1 MKPRHTACPGRP
13 AAARAHGTPCV
24 PARGGWCRALSRR
37 RLKFRR
43 YHCEPG
49 EALHRILGSFRHL
62 ACCSLQQREQ
72 VVVGA
77 VRLRRAANNLIL
89 VSRNPPIPRISP
101 VPGKGYL
108 PAPVT
113 ARETKK
119 PQFPGQRKFTPDE
132 DQRGG
137 NTALQRGPAG
147 LFACLYRSG
156 ARRPGTGRVWTR
168 LPAAHMAA
176 WPRPGSPNPP
186 SPDPLPGPRAYHR
199 HRRPVRRSVPPA
211 HPPQDLVATAHL
223 CLARSP

>member
-147 LFACLYRSG
+147 AVRMPLPQRCQASRNWPRLDPPPGGSHGGLAAARIAKSTVTRSSTWTAG
-156 ARRPGTGRVWTR
+156 VSPAPAPGTPICTACTPTAR
-168 LPAAHMAA
+168 
-176 WPRPGSPNPP
+176 PRGHGT
-186 SPDPLPGPRAYHR
+186 PLPR
-199 HRRPVRRSVPPA
+199 
-211 HPPQDLVATAHL
+211 
-223 CLARSP
+223 

>member
-1 MKPRHTACPGRP
+1 MAPLCARPGR
-13 AAARAHGTPCV
+13 
-24 PARGGWCRALSRR
+24 WCRALSRR

-113 ARETKK
+113 ARETKE
-119 PQFPGQRKFTPDE
+119 PQFPASV
-132 DQRGG
+132 
-137 NTALQRGPAG
+137 NSLQMRTSAAGIPRFSAVRPG